1 MPAAMPPGQAQAGQT
16 GLSPARRRVTK
27 VTDAPFW
34 AEMPAAALPFG
45 RSIAPFVDRNMPRP
59 PSCAS
64 LWPMKHSPVVST
76 SRAALSRRVAAQH
89 GFTVVELII
98 VLAIG
103 AILAAIAIPGMRDM
117 LNSTRQSSAV
127 SLLVNDLNQARGE
140 AIKRNVRLLVC
151 RRNAAGT
158 DCVAGAAPVNW
169 QAGWVVCMEGAVAE
183 SCAASTATDPNPV
196 IVRPPLDPSLTL
208 TAPLAVVRF
217 SPNSSAAAAV
227 NFSLGGSWSG
237 ATTRTVA
244 VAITGNITKQ

>member
-1 MPAAMPPGQAQAGQT
+1 M
-16 GLSPARRRVTK
+16 
-27 VTDAPFW
+27 
-34 AEMPAAALPFG
+34 
-45 RSIAPFVDRNMPRP
+45 
-59 PSCAS
+59 
-64 LWPMKHSPVVST
+64 
-76 SRAALSRRVAAQH
+76 
-89 GFTVVELII
+89 
-98 VLAIG
+98 
-103 AILAAIAIPGMRDM
+103 
-117 LNSTRQSSAV
+117 
-127 SLLVNDLNQARGE
+127 
-140 AIKRNVRLLVC
+140 RLLVC